1 MPDSLG
7 KGNYAPATQK
17 PADLINYF
25 DRDTSDKP
33 LNYKGFIAMRQGLI
47 VSKRLMP
54 AAIVIMLCGNFKNF
68 L

>member
-33 LNYKGFIAMRQGLI
+33 LNYKGFIAMRQG
-47 VSKRLMP
+47 
-54 AAIVIMLCGNFKNF
+54 F
-68 L
+68 